1 MPNTLAYMALISWPL
16 ICVFIYGQRRLS
28 NLTAT
33 FLAIV
38 GGYLLLP
45 VRVQIDLPLIPAL
58 DQTTIPAIS
67 AAACCIVIRKIP
79 IKLLPEGIFL
89 RILFLALLLA
99 PFLSVVTNAEPVYNG
114 MEYLPGL
121 RAYDAVAEV
130 TRMYLILLPLLIGQS
145 IIKKPEQLT
154 HLLKLLLIA
163 ALIYSPLIIFEV
175 QAGPRIH
182 TWLYGFF
189 PHAFEQQVRFGGF
202 RPVVFLGHGLL
213 VAIFIA
219 VTFCASAILW
229 KQDQRIAELP
239 KSILLLYMLILL
251 LICKSVGAWIL
262 GIATALCLLIL
273 PSGSLITFSAI
284 MSMLV
289 MAYPLLTLSGIF
301 PDQLLVDLG
310 SLFGDERAKSLAFR
324 FFHEER
330 LLNHATEKLAFG
342 WGGWGR
348 NRLYDSISDG
358 YWIIVIGKY
367 GLLGFLSMTGLI
379 LAMILRARYLHRL
392 IPERGDRAA
401 YSGLVTII
409 ALLMIDQIPNSSLS
423 PYFWLTA
430 GGVLGVSR
438 QLQIQLKILKM
449 NVTKLASPC
458 MGGAVMKKQ

>member
-1 MPNTLAYMALISWPL
+1 MPNTLAYIALISWPL
-16 ICVFIYGQRRLS
+16 ICVVIYGQRRLS
-28 NLTAT
+28 TLTAT

-67 AAACCIVIRKIP
+67 AAACCIFIRKIK
-79 IKLLPEGIFL
+79 IQLIPEGI
-89 RILFLALLLA
+89 LFRAFFIALLSA

-130 TRMYLILLPLLIGQS
+130 TRMYLILLPLLIGNS
-145 IIKKPEQLT
+145 VIRKPEDLT
-154 HLLKLLLIA
+154 ALLKLILFA

-175 QAGPRIH
+175 QAGPELH

-189 PHAFEQQVRFGGF
+189 PHAFDQQIRFGGF

-213 VAIFIA
+213 VAIFMA
-219 VTFCASAILW
+219 VTFCASVIFW
-229 KQDQRIAELP
+229 KQNLRIGILP
-239 KSILLLYMLILL
+239 KSILVLYMLILL

-262 GIATALCLLIL
+262 GVTAALCLLTI
-273 PSGSLITFSAI
+273 PSGSLITVSTIF
-284 MSMLV
+284 SMLV
-289 MAYPLLTLSGIF
+289 MSYPLLTLSGLF
-301 PDQLLVDLG
+301 PDQLLIDFG

-348 NRLYDSISDG
+348 NRLFDSISDG

-379 LAMILRARYLHRL
+379 LAMIARARYLYRL
-392 IPERGDRAA
+392 IPGRVDRAV
-401 YSGLVTII
+401 YSGSVMII
-409 ALLMIDQIPNSSLS
+409 TLLIIDQIPNSSLS
-423 PYFWLTA
+423 PYFWLIA
-430 GGVLGVSR
+430 GGVLGVSHN
-438 QLQIQLKILKM
+438 LQIQLRNLRSKHRLS
-449 NVTKLASPC
+449 TSRYWPS
-458 MGGAVMKKQ
+458 GA